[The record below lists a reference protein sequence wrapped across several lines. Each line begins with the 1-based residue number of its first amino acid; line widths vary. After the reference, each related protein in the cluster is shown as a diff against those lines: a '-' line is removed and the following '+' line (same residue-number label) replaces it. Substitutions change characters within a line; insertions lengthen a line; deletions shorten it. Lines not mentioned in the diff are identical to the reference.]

1 MVDAEKENFEAERSG
16 DPARKAR
23 ARELL
28 KVALEQQKKAH
39 DRKSA
44 GGASTPPLYAA
55 KKLRIDR
62 WCLAKAQQK
71 IWCLNDASKGYN
83 RVEGNW
89 RVSRNRRV
97 GSVLT

>member
-23 ARELL
+23 ARELH

-44 GGASTPPLYAA
+44 GGASTPPHVRGEKVAN
-55 KKLRIDR
+55 REVVFG
-62 WCLAKAQQK
+62 
-71 IWCLNDASKGYN
+71 KGATEN
-83 RVEGNW
+83 L
-89 RVSRNRRV
+89 
-97 GSVLT
+97 VLERCE